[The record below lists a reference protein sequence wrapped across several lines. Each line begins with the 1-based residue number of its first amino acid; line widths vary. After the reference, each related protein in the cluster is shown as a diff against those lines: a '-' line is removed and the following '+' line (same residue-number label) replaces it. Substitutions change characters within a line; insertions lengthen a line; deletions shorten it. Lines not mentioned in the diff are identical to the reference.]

1 MVREMQ
7 CLSTSTEERNL
18 KIERQSDGKTTI
30 IWLIGRIRAEDLE
43 ELKAQMGDCSERIIF
58 DLSEVTIVDAD
69 VIRFLSASE
78 LEGTRLMNCPPY
90 VREWIL
96 RERAEGGT

>member
-1 MVREMQ
+1 MFGEVPKP
-7 CLSTSTEERNL
+7 L
-18 KIERQSDGKTTI
+18 KVESQSDGQTTI

-78 LEGTRLMNCPPY
+78 REGTRLVSCPPY

>member
-1 MVREMQ
+1 
-7 CLSTSTEERNL
+7 L
-18 KIERQSDGKTTI
+18 KIESQSDEKTTI
-30 IWLIGRIRAEDLE
+30 IRLIGRIRAEDLE
-43 ELKAQMGDCSERIIF
+43 ELKAQMGYCSERIIF

-78 LEGTRLMNCPPY
+78 GEGVRLVSCLPY